1 MNDPKV
7 EAIPSRRR
15 LWPFAA
21 VLLIVLAWGGYAAY
35 HAPQRPPWQ
44 EGLDKFRASGDG
56 GTGEEPNTRMSDMII
71 LKNSVQRPIM
81 RGQPMRFSL
90 AQSRQ
95 AIACLNGPID
105 ELSQS
110 EALDVLTMARRSGF
124 LSAAQTHEATQVC
137 VSVLART
144 PPPMVRLE
152 GARFLSHSKDSKGI
166 GALRLLRNDP
176 VPKIRKAALDSL
188 AEGR

>member
-7 EAIPSRRR
+7 EAIPSSRR

-21 VLLIVLAWGGYAAY
+21 VLLIALAWGGLAAY

-44 EGLDKFRASGDG
+44 KSLDKFRASGDG

-71 LKNSVQRPIM
+71 LKNSVQRSIM
-81 RGQPMRFSL
+81 RGQPMRFSPV
-90 AQSRQ
+90 QTRQ
-95 AIACLNGPID
+95 AIACLNGPVD

-124 LSAAQTHEATQVC
+124 LSPAQIREVTEVC

-152 GARFLSHSKDSKGI
+152 GARFLSHSKDPKGI

-176 VPKIRKAALDSL
+176 APKIREAALYSL
-188 AEGR
+188 AEGH